1 MLPPSRPREDRRLT
15 STFSGEIRA
24 ILGGGAEEDRIAV
37 GHFVVGAVF
46 LVIGS
51 LLQVLSFITL
61 RFPELPISFGR
72 LDPVTNLVLVVG
84 FCVVS
89 LIGGA
94 YYVLPRLTGARL
106 WSPRLARL
114 GLFGVSGLILLG
126 VAAVLAGFGS
136 GRYPFSLPWWID
148 VPMVGVLGI
157 PFLITTRTI
166 ADREEKHSFVTLW
179 SVIGAVTW
187 LPLLYAAY
195 AAGHAPFL
203 SSVARAYLDA
213 ALLAGLVTMVV
224 MVLGSG
230 LFYYTLVRELDVA
243 LASRPLANVGF
254 WSLAF
259 ASIWWGVAQ
268 LTFGPGPDWLPG
280 VVAALGL
287 AFPIGALVN
296 AGNATMILD
305 GSWNRLR
312 DHPAVTAGVFG
323 LFLTVGV
330 ATMAAFAGFRSIA
343 AATALTGFWKG
354 VEVAAVSGAGA
365 LLVAGVSFAA
375 LPRLAGRDIHDAAK
389 PRSFVRLTLAGSIG
403 VLVTMAAAGIVSGYS
418 WIAGANSG
426 AFVSA
431 GEGWGAGYGAA
442 VDTLVLLALVFSVVA
457 FGGHAAYA
465 STILGTIVKGP
476 ARSQELLVSV
486 ESES

>member
-1 MLPPSRPREDRRLT
+1 MT

-46 LVIGS
+46 LVVGS
-51 LLQVLSFITL
+51 LLQVLSFVTL

-72 LDPVTNLVLVVG
+72 VDPVANLVLVIG
-84 FCVVS
+84 FCVIS

-106 WSPRLARL
+106 WNPRLARL
-114 GLFGVSGLILLG
+114 GLLAVSGLILLG
-126 VAAVLAGFGS
+126 VAAVLGGLGS
-136 GRYPFSLPWWID
+136 GRYPFALPWWID
-148 VPMVGVLGI
+148 IPMVLALTV
-157 PFLITTRTI
+157 PFMITTRTI

-203 SSVARAYLDA
+203 SSVARSYLDA

-224 MVLGSG
+224 LVLGSG
-230 LFYYTLVRELDVA
+230 LFYYTLARELDVA

-268 LTFGPGPDWLPG
+268 LTFGPGPAWLPG
-280 VVAALGL
+280 VAAALGL
-287 AFPIGALVN
+287 AFPIGALAN
-296 AGNATMILD
+296 AGNVTMTLD
-305 GSWNRLR
+305 GSWNRLTKN
-312 DHPAVTAGVFG
+312 PAVTAGVVG
-323 LFLTVGV
+323 MFLAVGM
-330 ATMAAFAGFRSIA
+330 ATMAALAGFRSIT

-354 VEVAAVSGAGA
+354 IEVAAVSGVGA

-375 LPRLAGRDIHDAAK
+375 LPRLAGRNIHDLAK
-389 PRSFVRLTLAGSIG
+389 PRSFVRLTLAGSVG
-403 VLVTMAAAGIVSGYS
+403 VLVSMAAAGIVSGYA

-426 AFVSA
+426 AFASV
-431 GEGWGAGYGAA
+431 GEGWGAGYGAT
-442 VDTLVLLALVFSVVA
+442 VDTLVLLALVSAVIA

-476 ARSQELLVSV
+476 VRSQELLVSAEG
-486 ESES
+486 ES

>member
-1 MLPPSRPREDRRLT
+1 MT

-37 GHFVVGAVF
+37 GHFVVGAMF

-61 RFPELPISFGR
+61 RFPDLPISFGR
-72 LDPVTNLVLVVG
+72 VDPVANLLLVLG
-84 FCVVS
+84 FCVIS

-106 WSPRLARL
+106 WNPRLAGL
-114 GLFGVSGLILLG
+114 GLLAVSGLILLG
-126 VAAVLAGFGS
+126 AAAVLAGLGS
-136 GRYPFSLPWWID
+136 GRYPFGLPWWID
-148 VPMVGVLGI
+148 VPMVFALAV
-157 PFLITTRTI
+157 PFMITTRTI
-166 ADREEKHSFVTLW
+166 ADREEKHSFVSLW

-203 SSVARAYLDA
+203 SSVAKAYLDS

-224 MVLGSG
+224 LVAGSG
-230 LFYYTLVRELDVA
+230 IFYYTLVRELDLA

-268 LTFGPGPDWLPG
+268 LTFGPGPDWLAG

-287 AFPIGALVN
+287 AFPIGALAN
-296 AGNATMILD
+296 AANATMTLD

-312 DHPAVTAGVFG
+312 DHPAVTAGLFG
-323 LFLTVGV
+323 LFLAVGV
-330 ATMAAFAGFRSIA
+330 ATMAALAGFRSIA
-343 AATALTGFWKG
+343 AATSLTGFWKG
-354 VEVAAVSGAGA
+354 IEVAAVSGVGA

-375 LPRLAGRDIHDAAK
+375 LPRLAGRDIHDHSK

-403 VLVTMAAAGIVSGYS
+403 VLVTMGAAGIVSGYS

-426 AFVSA
+426 AFVSV
-431 GEGWGAGYGAA
+431 GEGWGAGYGAT
-442 VDTLVLLALVFSVVA
+442 VDTLVLLALVSAVITL
-457 FGGHAAYA
+457 GGHAAYA

-476 ARSQELLVSV
+476 VRSQELLVSV
-486 ESES
+486 EGES